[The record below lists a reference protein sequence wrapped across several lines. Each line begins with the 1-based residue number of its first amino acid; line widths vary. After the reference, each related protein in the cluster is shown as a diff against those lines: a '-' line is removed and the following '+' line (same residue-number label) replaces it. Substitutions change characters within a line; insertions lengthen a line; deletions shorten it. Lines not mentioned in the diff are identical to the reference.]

1 MVLSIEAE
9 YWRARQA
16 GISGVP
22 CFIFNGQHALA
33 GAHPPEVLHQLF
45 DLAIQEEAAEAEA

>member
-1 MVLSIEAE
+1 MEAE
-9 YWRARQA
+9 WRRTRQA

-22 CFIFNGQHALA
+22 RFIFNRRHALA

-45 DLAIQEEAAEAEA
+45 DLALQEEAAEAEA